1 MQTILFLEG
10 ERPKDKQARIKQCA
24 LKHVFRYFR
33 MAFLLKKHMS
43 GSVQEE
49 HKQNK
54 EDDSG
59 ACEMS
64 RYRSSR
70 AMRACYMD
78 GDCLLLSSVLPTPN
92 KQNKSRS

>member
-1 MQTILFLEG
+1 MQTIHFLEG

-24 LKHVFRYFR
+24 LKHVFRYFC
-33 MAFLLKKHMS
+33 MAFLLKQHMS

-64 RYRSSR
+64 RYRSSQ

>member
-24 LKHVFRYFR
+24 LKHVFRYFC

-64 RYRSSR
+64 RYRSSH